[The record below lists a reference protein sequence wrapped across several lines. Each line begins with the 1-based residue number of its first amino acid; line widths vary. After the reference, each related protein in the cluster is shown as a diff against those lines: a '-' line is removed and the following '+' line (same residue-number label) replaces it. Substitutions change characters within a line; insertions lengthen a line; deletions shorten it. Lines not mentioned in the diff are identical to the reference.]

1 MSRPLYS
8 SVLLAI
14 SPAALREL
22 LDQSSTPMLS
32 VPLTS
37 VVAPLGL
44 ASPPLQWDAQM
55 VAQGI
60 VAGDASWTAQH
71 LEVLL
76 GCTSGLDPASIEQLL
91 GSSAAAIFNCL
102 GDAAMC
108 STAVEV
114 LQSMLSSA
122 PTSAV
127 SSCLPALVKSLLL
140 VFPNGDESCR
150 NKVAVLIGQVAE
162 MQNGAVKA
170 DLVAALKAAPDLLQ
184 VPELSQIVN

>member
-1 MSRPLYS
+1 MCVQLYS

-71 LEVLL
+71 LEVCERSSECVNAAAACCMVLL
-76 GCTSGLDPASIEQLL
+76 SRPTHRAFKLLDSACMVHKRIIYS
-91 GSSAAAIFNCL
+91 SSASCDCL
-102 GDAAMC
+102 I
-108 STAVEV
+108 
-114 LQSMLSSA
+114 
-122 PTSAV
+122 
-127 SSCLPALVKSLLL
+127 LVQRRT
-140 VFPNGDESCR
+140 D
-150 NKVAVLIGQVAE
+150 
-162 MQNGAVKA
+162 
-170 DLVAALKAAPDLLQ
+170 
-184 VPELSQIVN
+184 

>member
-1 MSRPLYS
+1 M
-8 SVLLAI
+8 
-14 SPAALREL
+14 
-22 LDQSSTPMLS
+22 
-32 VPLTS
+32 
-37 VVAPLGL
+37 
-44 ASPPLQWDAQM
+44 
-55 VAQGI
+55 
-60 VAGDASWTAQH
+60 
-71 LEVLL
+71 

-91 GSSAAAIFNCL
+91 GNSAAAIFNCL
-102 GDAAMC
+102 GDADMC
-108 STAVEV
+108 NTAVEV

-127 SSCLPALVKSLLL
+127 SSSLPALVKSLLL